1 MERGIWKRKVSSFEE
16 HLPFLLHLLQLQR
29 EELLEA
35 QGVHNTLGVVA
46 SAVDSVTTNAQLLAK
61 L

>member
-1 MERGIWKRKVSSFEE
+1 MEPGIWKRKVSSLEK

-35 QGVHNTLGVVA
+35 QGVHDTLGVVA